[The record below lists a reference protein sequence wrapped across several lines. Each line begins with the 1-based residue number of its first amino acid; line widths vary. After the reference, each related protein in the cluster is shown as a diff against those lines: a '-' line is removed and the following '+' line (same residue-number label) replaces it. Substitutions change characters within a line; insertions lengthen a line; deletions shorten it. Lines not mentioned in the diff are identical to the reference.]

1 MKKDSWKI
9 IEFMIGVL
17 GLLLTYLKDHLA
29 NNPDDEPFNKL

>member
-17 GLLLTYLKDHLA
+17 GLLLTYLKDHVA
-29 NNPDDEPFNKL
+29 DISDDKPTKIL